1 MNTVCAVCNRYF
13 ATSFNLKRHMET
25 VHGEEEYGE
34 SEKVINSENESE
46 SDSECEG
53 DGDCKKKSE
62 NEDSNESSE
71 ESDAD
76 DKYTYDE
83 VQAILRYALKKIKTC
98 EDGKRYRV
106 KTKYRDVTI
115 SAETARLL
123 VADSDFNISNT
134 IAKYLVDYYRNKP
147 ALRKIRL
154 AKYRVKYPSSSYHI
168 EDYIRKLESHEYLS
182 LVKYFGLKKYQ
193 F

>member
-83 VQAILRYALKKIKTC
+83 VQAILRYALKKK
-98 EDGKRYRV
+98 
-106 KTKYRDVTI
+106 
-115 SAETARLL
+115 
-123 VADSDFNISNT
+123 
-134 IAKYLVDYYRNKP
+134 
-147 ALRKIRL
+147 
-154 AKYRVKYPSSSYHI
+154 
-168 EDYIRKLESHEYLS
+168 
-182 LVKYFGLKKYQ
+182 
-193 F
+193 